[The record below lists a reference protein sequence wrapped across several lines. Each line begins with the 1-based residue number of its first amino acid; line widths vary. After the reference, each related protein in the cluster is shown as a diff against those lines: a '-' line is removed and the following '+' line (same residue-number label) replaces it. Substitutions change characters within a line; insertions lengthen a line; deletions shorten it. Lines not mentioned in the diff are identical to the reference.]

1 MEKILAFLFAALLC
15 LGLAGM
21 ASADPPVC
29 ASPAPGAP
37 IFVTEDCVDP
47 VLNNPVVD
55 LDEWRQMPVP
65 HRYVNGHFEG
75 TGTRFSFYFPPQEKY
90 EGRFFHYVLPAPS
103 SVPGAENTAE
113 NNIQFGSASGA
124 YYVQTNGGGT
134 LPGTPGTINGYR
146 ADAATAKFSRVL
158 AAAMYGNHRPYG
170 YRYGG
175 SGGSYKTISGA
186 ENTSGV
192 WDGTVPFVM
201 PTPMAIPN
209 TYSVRANA
217 LRVLRR
223 GDKCPALVD
232 AIEPGGGDMYAGLN
246 QEERGALTE
255 ATRFGFPPRGWYT
268 CKEMNVGAL
277 PLVFY
282 SVAFLDP
289 TYFTDFW
296 TLPGY
301 LGTDPT
307 SSVRDDRVQFE
318 TVVTEVI
325 TNPPSDTVS
334 LPTSSVR
341 LASVPDHGDLTYF
354 NLTVLSGDA
363 AGNTLP
369 MGGDVP
375 GLVGNVAT
383 FEPYTANPA
392 VVAKIRVG
400 DQVRIDN
407 LNFLALQTYHR
418 HQVPTP
424 DRYIWGPDPGFYVFD
439 QFLKPDGTPLYPQR
453 PILIG
458 PLSTGTGTVQN
469 GCIHGKMIVFQT
481 LMDIDALPWMAD
493 WYRTK
498 VQKYLG
504 KDLDRQYRLYY
515 IDNADHGSEVGAALP
530 GQIVDP
536 GRLPTHIVRYRPV
549 IEQLLRDLSAW
560 VERGV
565 KPPASTLYKV
575 IDGLPVVPDDAGKR
589 KGIQPVVHLWANGR
603 ERAEVKVG
611 EPVFFSAHI
620 QVPPGAGKVVA
631 AEWDFK
637 GEGNF
642 PDAAHIG
649 HIRPEVHLWATYTF
663 SEPGTYFPVLR
674 ATSQREGD
682 PDTPWARIENL
693 DRVRVVVTPR
703 HFHHRGHREH
713 GK

>member
-15 LGLAGM
+15 LGLAGT

-29 ASPAPGAP
+29 APPAPGAP
-37 IFVTEDCVDP
+37 IFVTEDCIDP

-55 LDEWRQMPVP
+55 VDQWRDKPVP
-65 HRYVNGHFEG
+65 HRYVNGHFVG
-75 TGTRFSFYFPPQEKY
+75 TGTRFSFYFPPEDKY
-90 EGRFFHYVLPAPS
+90 EGRFFHYVLPSPS
-103 SVPGAENTAE
+103 SVPGAENTTEE
-113 NNIQFGSASGA
+113 NVAFGSASGA
-124 YYVQTNGGGT
+124 YYVQTNGGGS

-158 AAAMYGNHRPYG
+158 AAEMYGNHRPYG

-175 SGGSYKTISGA
+175 SGGGYKTISGA

-192 WDGTVPFVM
+192 WDGSHALVIPS
-201 PTPMAIPN
+201 PMAIPN

-232 AIEPGGGDMYAGLN
+232 AVEPGSRHDMYTGLN
-246 QEERGALTE
+246 QEERAALTE
-255 ATRFGFPPRGWYT
+255 ATRFGFPPRSWYT
-268 CKEMNVGAL
+268 CEKMDVGAL
-277 PLVFY
+277 PLVFPA
-282 SVAFLDP
+282 VRALDP

-301 LGTDPT
+301 LGTDPN
-307 SSVRDDRVQFE
+307 SSVGEDRVQFE
-318 TVVTEVI
+318 AEVDKVTMGPQGATVQLK
-325 TNPPSDTVS
+325 S
-334 LPTSSVR
+334 
-341 LASVPDHGDLTYF
+341 APDWGDLTSF
-354 NLTVLSGDA
+354 DLIFLSGA
-363 AGNTLP
+363 NAGKTLL
-369 MGGDVP
+369 MA
-375 GLVGNVAT
+375 GLAGKVAT
-383 FEPYTANPA
+383 VEFYTYLANPA
-392 VVAKIRVG
+392 FVAAIQPG

-407 LNFLALQTYHR
+407 SNFLALQTYHR

-424 DRYIWGPDPGFYVFD
+424 DRYIWDPDPGFYVFD
-439 QFLKPDGTPLYPQR
+439 QFLKPDGIPMYPQR
-453 PILIG
+453 PILVG
-458 PLSTGTGTVQN
+458 PLVTGTGTVQN
-469 GCIHGKMIVFQT
+469 GRIHGKMIVMSC

-498 VQKYLG
+498 VQEYLG
-504 KDLDRQYRLYY
+504 KDLDNQFRLYY
-515 IDNADHGSEVGAALP
+515 IDNADHGSEVGTQLP

-549 IEQLLRDLSAW
+549 VEQALRDLSAW
-560 VERGV
+560 VELGV
-565 KPPASTLYKV
+565 KPPASTSYKV
-575 IDGLPVVPDDAGKR
+575 INGLPVVPEKAGKR
-589 KGIQPVVHLWANGR
+589 KGIQPVVELTVNGCN
-603 ERAEVKVG
+603 RAQVEVG

-649 HIRPEVHLWATYTF
+649 HIRPAVHLWATYTF

-693 DRVRVVVTPR
+693 DRVRVVVKPHAHHGWR
-703 HFHHRGHREH
+703 HHHGEDR
-713 GK
+713 